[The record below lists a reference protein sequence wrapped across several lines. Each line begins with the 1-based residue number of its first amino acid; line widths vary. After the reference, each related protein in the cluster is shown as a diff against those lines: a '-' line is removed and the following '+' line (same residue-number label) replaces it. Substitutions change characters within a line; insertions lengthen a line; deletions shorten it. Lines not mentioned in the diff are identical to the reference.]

1 MDFSLSENHR
11 LVQSTVR
18 DFALREIRPH
28 ARAWDEDE
36 RFPTEIVPK
45 AAGIGLWGLR
55 IPEEYGGS
63 GLDVLSAAITVE
75 EIARQDGSF
84 ALTVASHNG
93 LCSGHILLAGSDAQ
107 KRKYL
112 PKLATGE
119 WLGAWALTEPG
130 SGSDAAGA
138 RTTAVRKG
146 TGWILNGSKT
156 FITQGSVGRVCV
168 VLASTTPQ
176 RKQKGI
182 TAFLVEHGTPGMRV
196 GKHIEKLGMRSSDTV
211 ELAFEDCEIPDENRL
226 GELDQGFADTLTI
239 LDRGR
244 ISIAALAVGIGRGA
258 VEEARAYALER
269 KQFGRPIGDFQAIQ
283 FMLATSHCE
292 MEAARLLTWRAAVLA
307 DAGLRHSKESSIA
320 KLYASEAATRAC
332 MRAIQIHGGYGYTRE
347 FPVERYLRDAK
358 LCEIGEGTSE
368 IQRLVIARETL
379 RETFRGG

>member
-1 MDFSLSENHR
+1 MDFTLSENHQ
-11 LVQSTVR
+11 LVQRTVR
-18 DFALREIRPH
+18 EFAAREIRPH
-28 ARAWDEDE
+28 ARKWDEEE
-36 RFPTEIVPK
+36 RFPMSLVPK
-45 AAGIGLWGLR
+45 ANEIGLWGLR

-63 GLDVLSAAITVE
+63 GLDVLSATIAVE
-75 EIARQDGSF
+75 EIARQDGSI

-93 LCSGHILLAGSDAQ
+93 LCSGHILHAGNEAQ
-107 KRKYL
+107 KRRWL

-138 RTTAVRKG
+138 RTSAVRKG
-146 TGWILNGSKT
+146 DRWILNGTKT
-156 FITQGSVGRVCV
+156 FITQGSIGKVCV
-168 VLASTTPQ
+168 VLASTTPE
-176 RKQKGI
+176 RKQRGM
-182 TAFLVEHGTPGMRV
+182 TAFVVEHGTAGFRV
-196 GKHIEKLGMRSSDTV
+196 GKHLEKLGMRASDTV
-211 ELAFEDCEIPDENRL
+211 ELSFEDCEVPDENRL
-226 GELDQGFADTLTI
+226 GDVDQGFLDTLSI

-244 ISIAALAVGIGRGA
+244 ISIAALALGIGRGA

-269 KQFGRPIGDFQAIQ
+269 KQFGKPIGEFQAVQ
-283 FMLATSHCE
+283 FMLASSHAE
-292 MEAARLLTWRAAVLA
+292 VEAARLLTWRAAVRA
-307 DAGLRHSKESSIA
+307 DEGKRHTVESSMA

-379 RETFRGG
+379 RGG

>member
-1 MDFSLSENHR
+1 MEFALSENQR
-11 LVQSTVR
+11 LVQQTVR
-18 DFALREIRPH
+18 EFAAREIRPH
-28 ARAWDEDE
+28 ARQWDEDE
-36 RFPTEIVPK
+36 RFPMSLVTK
-45 AAGIGLWGLR
+45 ANEIGLWGLR

-63 GLDVLSAAITVE
+63 GLDVLSAAIAVE
-75 EIARQDGSF
+75 EVARQDGSI

-93 LCSGHILLAGSDAQ
+93 LCSGHILHAGSEAQ
-107 KRKYL
+107 KKRWL

-146 TGWILNGSKT
+146 DRWTLTGTKT
-156 FITQGSVGRVCV
+156 FITQGSIGKVCV
-168 VLASTTPQ
+168 VLASTTPG
-176 RKQKGI
+176 RKQRGM
-182 TAFLVEHGTPGMRV
+182 TAFVVEHGTPGFRV
-196 GKHIEKLGMRSSDTV
+196 GKHLEKLGMRASDTV
-211 ELAFEDCEIPDENRL
+211 ELSFEECEVPDENRL
-226 GELDQGFADTLTI
+226 GEIDQGFLDTLSI

-244 ISIAALAVGIGRGA
+244 IAIASLALGIGRGA

-269 KQFGRPIGDFQAIQ
+269 KQFGKPIGEFQAVQ
-283 FMLATSHCE
+283 FMLASSHAE
-292 MEAARLLTWRAAVLA
+292 MEAARLLTWRAAARA
-307 DAGLRHSKESSIA
+307 DEGRKHTIESSMA

-379 RETFRGG
+379 RGG